1 MNDIMT
7 DIEIEKRARYF
18 YVACLAIFG
27 YRLLSSTLFSQLSQP
42 VLIQPSIDNTYWL
55 FHWLG
60 IPHTA
65 THSMLWS
72 AILDFLLFL
81 LPVMAIMSKQ
91 RQPFAILFTLLA
103 IGYQITISTYSI
115 HHYHG
120 LVGVM
125 VLSLPFWSSSRE
137 RFAYLWQGA
146 RYYFFFIFCSAAIWK
161 LSRGSVFYSH
171 EMSNIMMEQHAQ
183 YMSDYP
189 STYMTTFYAYLIS
202 HTAIAQSL
210 LWAAVLLQLSYV
222 GGFVTQRFDRLYIG
236 LTILFVLANYATMS
250 VFSFDLL
257 VFCLVL
263 WAQPRTIIIPP
274 NLRHGG

>member
-1 MNDIMT
+1 MNDAMT
-7 DIEIEKRARYF
+7 DIQIEKRARYF

-60 IPHTA
+60 IPHAA
-65 THSMLWS
+65 THFMLWS

-91 RQPFAILFTLLA
+91 RRLFAILFTLLVIA
-103 IGYQITISTYSI
+103 YQITISTYSI

-146 RYYFFFIFCSAAIWK
+146 RYYFFFIFFSAAIWK
-161 LSRGSVFYSH
+161 IGRGSIFYSH
-171 EMSNIMMEQHAQ
+171 EMSNILMAQHAQ

-189 STYMTTFYAYLIS
+189 TTYMTAFYAYLIS
-202 HTAIAQSL
+202 HTAIAQCL
-210 LWAAVLLQLSYV
+210 FWATVLLQFSFV
-222 GGFVTQRFDRLYIG
+222 GGFITKRYDKFYIG
-236 LTILFVLANYATMS
+236 LTLLFVLANYAIMAIP
-250 VFSFDLL
+250 SFDLL
-257 VFCLVL
+257 AFCIVL
-263 WAQPRTIIIPP
+263 WADQESNTTV
-274 NLRHGG
+274 